1 VSESELYPE
10 NNVRYVKYELY
21 TLLLLMKGKV
31 TIEKV
36 KSLRLN
42 INDDC
47 QEPAHIDIKYV
58 AKKGIIDT
66 I

>member
-1 VSESELYPE
+1 
-10 NNVRYVKYELY
+10 
-21 TLLLLMKGKV
+21 MKGKV

-47 QEPAHIDIKYV
+47 QEPTHRDIKYV